1 MFLIKNEL
9 EDKSF
14 YYIYLEEYKN
24 IKEYLYKNK

>member
-1 MFLIKNEL
+1 MSLIKNEL